1 MNDSKIPGNPVTTA
15 DTPADTPADPGRRSL
30 LRGALVTTGAA
41 ALLNLVPS
49 AIRSAAW
56 AAGSD
61 APEKPDLKI
70 GFIPL
75 TD

>member
-1 MNDSKIPGNPVTTA
+1 MEDVDKNLGPAKAEAPTNPA
-15 DTPADTPADPGRRSL
+15 RRSL
-30 LRGALVTTGAA
+30 LRGALATTGAA
-41 ALLNLVPS
+41 ALLNLVP
-49 AIRSAAW
+49 APIRSAAW

-70 GFIPL
+70 VFIPL